1 VFGVCPI
8 AIDGLFL
15 AIGHTPNTGVFAKYL
30 NLNNEGYIITDGATS
45 RTNIEG
51 VFAAGDVKNP
61 HYRQAVAAAGSGCI
75 AALDCER
82 FLMEH
87 K

>member
-1 VFGVCPI
+1 LEL
-8 AIDGLFL
+8 DE
-15 AIGHTPNTGVFAKYL
+15 
-30 NLNNEGYIITDGATS
+30 EGYIVTDGASS

-61 HYRQAVAAAGSGCI
+61 HYRQAVSAAGSGCV

-82 FLMEH
+82 FLLSQQ
-87 K
+87 